1 MLKISGFLE
10 IETFWLSGYWKVLD
24 KKLDS
29 ELSSLDKNLQ
39 IKQKL
44 QKSADKRYYF
54 IKLIEDTIFIITIH
68 VSVRAFF

>member
-10 IETFWLSGYWKVLD
+10 IKTFWLSGYWKVLG

-29 ELSSLDKNLQ
+29 ELSSLDKNLH
-39 IKQKL
+39 IIQKL
-44 QKSADKRYYF
+44 QTNADKRYYF

-68 VSVRAFF
+68 LSVWAFF